1 MKNIFGIILSNWWDP
16 WFVLPKIAVFV
27 LFFSLSHCE
36 FNEKLRNVTFS
47 FAITALW
54 LELGQVCS
62 FFPLLSYN
70 CKNSIMSLRDF
81 SSSIHV
87 FCLFCICLFFI
98 LLTLIGNMSLC
109 SLSASNHTAAFSML
123 KVNQKFIPFFI
134 FLYFFMYFFSPY
146 VSPFFTFVFNKKMSK
161 HTFMLQTLWFCRCLG
176 CNNIK

>member
-1 MKNIFGIILSNWWDP
+1 MTCSVPDEKYLWDYFIQLMRSMICTSKDSCFCFIF
-16 WFVLPKIAVFV
+16 FH
-27 LFFSLSHCE
+27 LSHCE

-134 FLYFFMYFFSPY
+134 FLYFLMYFFLLMFLLFLHL
-146 VSPFFTFVFNKKMSK
+146 V
-161 HTFMLQTLWFCRCLG
+161 
-176 CNNIK
+176 